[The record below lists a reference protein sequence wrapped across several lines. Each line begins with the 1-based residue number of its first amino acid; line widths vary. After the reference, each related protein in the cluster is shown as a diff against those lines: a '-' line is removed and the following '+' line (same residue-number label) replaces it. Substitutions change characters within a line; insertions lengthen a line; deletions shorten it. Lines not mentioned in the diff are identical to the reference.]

1 MGAAFTITQPL
12 GAEHLVLTING
23 QERTIAILT
32 DSDGSQKVYVQLPGV
47 MVDKDRVTPQ
57 EGSRCAIA
65 LLNVLSKSY
74 EGQGDESLAEYH
86 AAMRMLLTN
95 GMLLANPKYFDPAR
109 LDPAD
114 AQAWRK
120 QLRNAKDK
128 GVWNIVYDMSR
139 KKSFVAQLSAAQE
152 EIPVT
157 LWGCAS

>member
-12 GAEHLVLTING
+12 GAEHLVLTINR
-23 QERTIAILT
+23 QERNIAILT
-32 DSDGSQKVYVQLPGV
+32 DGNGAQKIYVQLPGV
-47 MVDKDRVTPQ
+47 YVDKDQPSAS
-57 EGSRCAIA
+57 EGSRCAMA
-65 LLNVLSKSY
+65 LLNILSKY
-74 EGQGDESLAEYH
+74 YNGQGDESLAEYH

-95 GMLLANPKYFDPAR
+95 GMLLANPRHFDPAS
-109 LDPAD
+109 LIPAD
-114 AQAWRK
+114 AQMWRK